1 MDAATTSETQL
12 MQGIKDTWGALIVSA
27 CESSSV
33 PAGFLAALVANESGG
48 KNDARRFE
56 PKVLA
61 ALWEVLLGRKT
72 NYGSIGRT
80 ELLAFVSGAA
90 SPVFNP
96 PQSLPPD
103 AFQRVDGLA
112 SSWGLTQIM
121 GYHVLGTSHDL
132 DDLRTPEP
140 HLQFALRM
148 LGGFAHEFSL
158 DATKDFEE
166 LFRCWNTGRPD
177 GQTFDPQ
184 YVNNGLVRMAV
195 WSSLA

>member
-1 MDAATTSETQL
+1 MSDQQL
-12 MQGIKDTWGALIVSA
+12 MQSIKDTWGTLITSA

-48 KNDARRFE
+48 HNDARRFE

-72 NYGSIGRT
+72 AYGSIVRAT
-80 ELLAFVSGAA
+80 LLQFVAGLPGSPLGA
-90 SPVFNP
+90 
-96 PQSLPPD
+96 PQSLPAD

-112 SSWGLTQIM
+112 TSWGLTQIM

-140 HLQFALRM
+140 HFSIALQMLARFAE
-148 LGGFAHEFSL
+148 EFSL
-158 DATKDFEE
+158 DVTKDSEE

-184 YVNNGLVRMAV
+184 YANNGLVRMAV

>member
-12 MQGIKDTWGALIVSA
+12 MQAIKSTWGTLITSA

-48 KNDARRFE
+48 HNDARRFE

-61 ALWEVLLGRKT
+61 SLWEVLLGRKA
-72 NYGSIGRT
+72 NYGSVARA
-80 ELLAFVSGAA
+80 EVVDFVSGVSQAI
-90 SPVFNP
+90 FNVP
-96 PQSLPPD
+96 KSLPAD

-112 SSWGLTQIM
+112 TSWGLTQIM

-132 DDLRTPEP
+132 GDLKTPEP
-140 HLQFALRM
+140 HFQMALRM
-148 LGGFAHEFSL
+148 LGGFAEEFSL
-158 DATKDFEE
+158 DVTKDFEE

-184 YVNNGLVRMAV
+184 YANNGLVRMAV